1 MSINYSLFSG
11 VSGLSANSD
20 GMNVIAN
27 NIANANTKSYK
38 ADRAEFEDMLAATI
52 NENSQLGR
60 GTRLRNITT
69 LHGQGSLTNTNQVT
83 DLAIQGDV
91 FFVVKND
98 QVEVKESNGTFYTRQ
113 GSFRFDRDGKLTDP
127 TGSRVQG
134 YMADPDDANK
144 LSPNLS
150 DLQIISNTI
159 APQAT
164 NVVNV
169 VANLD
174 VREKPPVD
182 PFNLENPVD
191 SSNFV
196 TAVTIFDNLRNGR
209 QANIYFSR
217 TNETDKN
224 AWEWHALVDGNEI
237 SATPPKDSKGKVMP
251 FQIAQGR
258 VEFDESGNP
267 VLPFFTKSGEPIQID
282 VAQKSDAVDVQFVNG
297 AKPQKIQFNFGPAI
311 GSDGKLGVQGS
322 TSIAA
327 KSGVAYHSQDG
338 YETGYLKT
346 IKIDIDGSVRG
357 IYTNGLERRL
367 GAVALASFP
376 NNHGLQKVG
385 RNNYVYTP
393 KAGEPRIG
401 LAQTGS
407 RGSVYSSSLEESN
420 VDLAQQ
426 FVDMILTQRG
436 FQANSKSVTT
446 TDTML
451 EEVINLKR

>member
-1 MSINYSLFSG
+1 
-11 VSGLSANSD
+11 
-20 GMNVIAN
+20 
-27 NIANANTKSYK
+27 
-38 ADRAEFEDMLAATI
+38 
-52 NENSQLGR
+52 
-60 GTRLRNITT
+60 
-69 LHGQGSLTNTNQVT
+69 
-83 DLAIQGDV
+83 
-91 FFVVKND
+91 
-98 QVEVKESNGTFYTRQ
+98 
-113 GSFRFDRDGKLTDP
+113 
-127 TGSRVQG
+127 
-134 YMADPDDANK
+134 
-144 LSPNLS
+144 
-150 DLQIISNTI
+150 
-159 APQAT
+159 
-164 NVVNV
+164 
-169 VANLD
+169 
-174 VREKPPVD
+174 VD

-196 TAVTIFDNLRNGR
+196 TAVTIFDNFGNGR